1 MKISLKPVDGGEVF
15 VFPALPEKIDVKTG
29 AKYQTFDILSKGE
42 IKIPR
47 GRDSVSVTWSH
58 VFFGKKKRNEAVVET
73 DHWRE
78 PKECVKL
85 LKRWMNNGEELN
97 LIVSGGGINLDV
109 TISSFQY
116 TQYGAFGNIKYTIVF
131 DEVRPLKVY
140 TTKEKKIQP
149 KKKTKSRSAKKTKQS
164 AGKKKNTYTVV
175 KGDTLWGISKRFL
188 GSGSDWIK
196 LYDKNKNVIESAAK
210 AHGKSSSDH
219 GRWIW
224 AGTVLTI
231 P

>member
-1 MKISLKPVDGGEVF
+1 MKISLKPVEGGTVF

-29 AKYQTFDILSKGE
+29 ANYQTFDILSLGE
-42 IKIPR
+42 VKIPR

-58 VFFGKKKRNEAVVET
+58 VLFGRKKRNEAVVET
-73 DHWRE
+73 DYWKE
-78 PKECVKL
+78 PAECVKL
-85 LKRWMNNGEELN
+85 LKKWMNRGEELN
-97 LIVSGGGINLDV
+97 LIVSGGINIDV

-131 DEVRPLKVY
+131 NEVRPLKVY
-140 TTKEKKIQP
+140 TTKEKKIGSG
-149 KKKTKSRSAKKTKQS
+149 KKTKSRTARKTKNS

-175 KGDTLWGISKRFL
+175 RGDTLWSISKRYL
-188 GSGSDWIK
+188 GSGAEWVK
-196 LYDKNKNVIESAAK
+196 LYDKNKSVIESAAK

-219 GRWIW
+219 GHWIW
-224 AGTVLTI
+224 AGTVLKL